1 MKTILNN
8 APIRRFAAVLT
19 VMGAITVAALAP
31 ALVLSLVLTQD
42 SEITD
47 VTDDDRNGTVMYTA
61 SPSDS
66 DRGDASI
73 EFILPSDIEHIMD
86 NGDLIKV
93 TIEDR
98 GTESTSD
105 SFVDPEFEDGCVFT
119 LRFSDEYRNDE
130 PTEPITGYV
139 KSADADTFVATY
151 SADTKQQLNLCGIYF
166 IDVDLPESSHFPNHP

>member
-47 VTDDDRNGTVMYTA
+47 VTDDDRNGTMMYTA

-86 NGDLIKV
+86 NGDLIKI

-105 SFVDPEFEDGCVFT
+105 SFVDPELEDGCVFT
-119 LRFSDEYRNDE
+119 LSFSDEYRNDE
-130 PTEPITGYV
+130 LTDTITGYV
-139 KSADADTFVATY
+139 RTVDVDTFVATY
-151 SADTKQQLNLCGIYF
+151 STNSKQQMEHCGFYF
-166 IDVDLPESSHFPNHP
+166 TDAD

>member
-31 ALVLSLVLTQD
+31 ALVVSLVLTQD

-73 EFILPSDIEHIMD
+73 EFILPSDIERIMD

-105 SFVDPEFEDGCVFT
+105 SFVDPGFEDGCVLT
-119 LRFSDEYRNDE
+119 LRFSDEYRNDK
-130 PTEPITGYV
+130 PTDTITGYV
-139 KSADADTFVATY
+139 RTVDVDTFVATY
-151 SADTKQQLNLCGIYF
+151 SANSKQQMEHCGFYF
-166 IDVDLPESSHFPNHP
+166 TNAD